1 MGMRGKVA
9 NIFAS
14 PSIITA
20 KGIRLLQK
28 AAKMLPPPTLQ
39 MTPILVLLILAASIP
54 ISDAGI
60 PSDQD
65 SGM

>member
-9 NIFAS
+9 NNFAS

-28 AAKMLPPPTLQ
+28 AAKMLPPTLQ
-39 MTPILVLLILAASIP
+39 MTPLLVLLILAASIP